1 MFFLIGG
8 LEALIIRSQLAMP
21 DGSVVSLATYNQMFT
36 MHGTTMVFLV
46 VMPGAA
52 AFFNYLIPLQI
63 GARDVAFPRLNSFSY
78 WSVLAGGL
86 ILNFGWLIGSAPAMS
101 WVGYAPITTAGYT
114 DVGTDLWIVGLTFLA
129 VASTAASVNFIVTI
143 LNFRAPG
150 MTMMRMPVFTW
161 MTLVVQFLLL
171 LSFPPVVIGHPGLV

>member
-1 MFFLIGG
+1 
-8 LEALIIRSQLAMP
+8 MP

-63 GARDVAFPRLNSFSY
+63 EARDVAFPRLNSFSY
-78 WSVLAGGL
+78 WSFLAGGL

-101 WVGYAPITTAGYT
+101 WVGCAPITTAGYT

-143 LNFRAPG
+143 LGFPGTGHDDDAHAGLYLDDLSRSVPAPLELPAG
-150 MTMMRMPVFTW
+150 GHRRDPD
-161 MTLVVQFLLL
+161 LV
-171 LSFPPVVIGHPGLV
+171 